1 MAKEAKK
8 VQGPVKVMA
17 KLIKCE
23 KIEGKDSY
31 SFKESLLTYEEA
43 LKLANEVNEKL
54 KAML

>member
-8 VQGPVKVMA
+8 AQGPVKIMA

-23 KIEGKDSY
+23 KVEGKDSY

-43 LKLANEVNEKL
+43 LKLAKEVK
-54 KAML
+54 